1 VTAASVELRV
11 ARVAD
16 VFDQQQQRAHRFSAS
31 DFVVVDHED
40 DVLAGPFAFRDV
52 AERELED
59 LELRMGLDEPDE
71 APPRHREPDENRAYE
86 AHKQAL
92 LDGVIA

>member
-16 VFDQQQQRAHRFSAS
+16 VFDQRQQRAHRFSAS
-31 DFVVVDHED
+31 DFVVVDGDD
-40 DVLAGPFAFRDV
+40 DVLAGPFTFRDV
-52 AERELED
+52 AERELAD

-71 APPRHREPDENRAYE
+71 ARPRYREPDEDRAYE
-86 AHKQAL
+86 AHKQSL
-92 LDGVIA
+92 LDGVSA